1 MIFFIILHLTYTYYL
16 SCIISFRELLVE
28 CGLGGHDENDNN
40 SASTADHRVLIF
52 AQHKSTLDLIENLV
66 FKAHLPNI
74 SYLRLDGSVE
84 ASARYPIV
92 SKFNSDM
99 TIDVLLLTTHVGGLG
114 LNLTTADTVIFMD
127 PDWNPMKDLQAM
139 DRAHRLGQKK
149 VVTVYR
155 LLLQDTLED
164 RIMSL
169 QRWKTRI
176 AGTVITQQNSDAVNH
191 ENILD
196 LFEEDDEGAKK
207 HQPKQA
213 KRPKHN
219 NNNKNISGSNVPDWH
234 DENDGDLAAREAEYD
249 EAFNQ

>member
-1 MIFFIILHLTYTYYL
+1 MTILFY
-16 SCIISFRELLVE
+16 RELLVE
-28 CGLGGHDENDNN
+28 CGLGHEEMEVSSGGEGN
-40 SASTADHRVLIF
+40 HRVLIF
-52 AQHKSTLDLIENLV
+52 AQHKSTLDLIEELV
-66 FKAHLPNI
+66 FKRHLSNI
-74 SYLRLDGSVE
+74 SYLRLDGNVE

-139 DRAHRLGQKK
+139 DRAHRLGQKR

-169 QRWKTRI
+169 QRWKTRV
-176 AGTVITQQNSDAVNH
+176 AGTIITQQNSEAINH
-191 ENILD
+191 ENLLD
-196 LFEEDDEGAKK
+196 LFDEEGVEEVEEVEVDDSETKGKK
-207 HQPKQA
+207 MPK
-213 KRPKHN
+213 KK
-219 NNNKNISGSNVPDWH
+219 KSKDKSSPDWH
-234 DENDGDLAAREAEYD
+234 DEDDSDLAAREAEY
-249 EAFNQ
+249 EKEFNGYGYGLK

>member
-1 MIFFIILHLTYTYYL
+1 MF
-16 SCIISFRELLVE
+16 FRELLVE
-28 CGLGGHDENDNN
+28 CGLGNDEIEVSSEGN
-40 SASTADHRVLIF
+40 HRVLIF
-52 AQHKSTLDLIENLV
+52 AQHKSTLDLIEELV
-66 FKAHLPNI
+66 FKPHLSNI

-139 DRAHRLGQKK
+139 DRAHRLGQKR

-169 QRWKTRI
+169 QRWKTRVT
-176 AGTVITQQNSDAVNH
+176 GTVITQQNSEAINH
-191 ENILD
+191 ENLLD
-196 LFEEDDEGAKK
+196 LFDDHDQARGLTFEQQQQKK
-207 HQPKQA
+207 KKLSDKSA
-213 KRPKHN
+213 
-219 NNNKNISGSNVPDWH
+219 PDWH
-234 DENDGDLAAREAEYD
+234 VEDDSDLAAREAEY
-249 EAFNQ
+249 EQEFKGSK

>member
-1 MIFFIILHLTYTYYL
+1 MFY
-16 SCIISFRELLVE
+16 RELLVE
-28 CGLGGHDENDNN
+28 CGLGNEENEVSSEGN
-40 SASTADHRVLIF
+40 HRVLIF
-52 AQHKSTLDLIENLV
+52 AQHKSTLDLIEELV
-66 FKAHLPNI
+66 FKPHLTNI

-92 SKFNSDM
+92 SKFNIDM

-139 DRAHRLGQKK
+139 DRAHRLGQKR

-169 QRWKTRI
+169 QRWKTRV
-176 AGTVITQQNSDAVNH
+176 AGTVITQQNSEAINH
-191 ENILD
+191 ENLLD
-196 LFEEDDEGAKK
+196 LFDEDDQDKAKVK
-207 HQPKQA
+207 AKGLTTEQQKQQ
-213 KRPKHN
+213 KK
-219 NNNKNISGSNVPDWH
+219 KSSDKSVPDWH
-234 DENDGDLAAREAEYD
+234 NEDDSDLAAREAEY
-249 EAFNQ
+249 EQEFKSSK

>member
-1 MIFFIILHLTYTYYL
+1 M
-16 SCIISFRELLVE
+16 E
-28 CGLGGHDENDNN
+28 CGLGGGGGGGGDEEVSSEGKGN
-40 SASTADHRVLIF
+40 HRVLIF
-52 AQHKSTLDLIENLV
+52 AQQKWTLDLIEDLV
-66 FKAHLPNI
+66 FKRHLSNI
-74 SYLRLDGSVE
+74 SYLRLDGGVE

-139 DRAHRLGQKK
+139 DRAHRLGQKR

-169 QRWKTRI
+169 QRWKTKV
-176 AGTVITQQNSDAVNH
+176 AGTIITQQNSEAINH
-191 ENILD
+191 ENLLD
-196 LFEEDDEGAKK
+196 LFDGDEEVIMEEKK
-207 HQPKQA
+207 TRATAMATKT
-213 KRPKHN
+213 KTK
-219 NNNKNISGSNVPDWH
+219 KSNSVPDWH
-234 DENDGDLAAREAEYD
+234 VEDDSDLAAREAEY
-249 EAFNQ
+249 EQEFKGK

>member
-1 MIFFIILHLTYTYYL
+1 MTEWFILIFFL
-16 SCIISFRELLVE
+16 RELLVE
-28 CGLGGHDENDNN
+28 CGLGGGGGDEEV
-40 SASTADHRVLIF
+40 SSEGKGSHRVLIF
-52 AQHKSTLDLIENLV
+52 AQHKSTLDLIEEIV
-66 FKAHLPNI
+66 FKPHLSNI
-74 SYLRLDGSVE
+74 SYLRLDGGVE

-139 DRAHRLGQKK
+139 DRAHRLGQKR

-169 QRWKTRI
+169 QRWKTRV
-176 AGTVITQQNSDAVNH
+176 AGTIITQQNSEAVNH
-191 ENILD
+191 ENLLD
-196 LFEEDDEGAKK
+196 LFDDGEEEVITEKTKK
-207 HQPKQA
+207 L
-213 KRPKHN
+213 N
-219 NNNKNISGSNVPDWH
+219 GPDWH
-234 DENDGDLAAREAEYD
+234 VEDDSDLAAREAEY
-249 EAFNQ
+249 EQEFKGKEL